1 MIERAASFSDLS
13 ADRKCNTA
21 EPMFC
26 SSQSAQAQ
34 EWGCRAKDPLLL
46 GSVTSS
52 FIAVCHSERFKP
64 AGVDF
69 PSSSSGHLGSLPF
82 SFFSLFEQEKLKSA
96 YGFKEIKQVQKVI
109 K

>member
-21 EPMFC
+21 APTFC
-26 SSQSAQAQ
+26 SSKSVQAQ
-34 EWGCRAKDPLLL
+34 EWGYKAKDPLLM

-52 FIAVCHSERFKP
+52 FIALCHSKRFKP

-69 PSSSSGHLGSLPF
+69 PSSS
-82 SFFSLFEQEKLKSA
+82 
-96 YGFKEIKQVQKVI
+96 
-109 K
+109 

>member
-21 EPMFC
+21 APMFC
-26 SSQSAQAQ
+26 SSKAAQAP
-34 EWGCRAKDPLLL
+34 EWGCRAKDPLLLL

-69 PSSSSGHLGSLPF
+69 PSSSPGRLGSLPF
-82 SFFSLFEQEKLKSA
+82 SFFFPCLSKK
-96 YGFKEIKQVQKVI
+96 K
-109 K
+109 